1 MRKPILLISYF
12 LEDSEGSGIIVI
24 NNYQQIKSQ
33 SSCGLLGYVGLFSMC
48 GMLSCEPL
56 KYIGLF
62 PVSSWDV

>member
-33 SSCGLLGYVGLFSMC
+33 SSCGLLGYVGLFSM
-48 GMLSCEPL
+48 
-56 KYIGLF
+56 GLWN
-62 PVSSWDV
+62 VWDAFL